1 VDARQAIRTQLELS
15 QFVCL
20 GYLEDLSDGDLLLR
34 PHPGANH
41 INWQVGHLV
50 GSEHN
55 HISRFAPGQMPPLP
69 DRLPELY
76 SREAVQVDDPALLL
90 PKAVLLDA
98 FRQQRAA
105 TLRLLEAASDAD
117 LDLPTGVPYAPT
129 RGAMFAMQGS
139 HWLMH
144 SGQWVIVRRMLGKG
158 AMF

>member
-1 VDARQAIRTQLELS
+1 MDARQAIRTQLELS
-15 QFVCL
+15 EFVCL
-20 GYLEDLSDGDLLLR
+20 GYLADLSDRDLLLR
-34 PHPGANH
+34 ACPGANH
-41 INWQVGHLV
+41 INWQVGHLI

-55 HISRFAPGQMPPLP
+55 HISRFSPGQMPPLP

-76 SREAVQVDDPALLL
+76 SRETVQVDDPALFL
-90 PKAVLLDA
+90 PKGVLIDA
-98 FRQQRAA
+98 YRQQRAA
-105 TLRLLEAASDAD
+105 TLRLLEAAGDGD

-144 SGQWVIVRRMLGKG
+144 GGQWVIVRRQLGKG